1 MLALEIL
8 STGIYFNLNKVCDFM
23 FKSQQIDRIIRLVS
37 EKDYPLIVGVD
48 GLAGAGKSTLANQLV
63 SCLPGSTCVNID
75 DFYRPIHLDQ
85 LTKLETDD
93 LIEKFFDW
101 KRLEDC
107 LLIPAS
113 NNMRAVYYKHD
124 WESDELSD
132 RIEVSPTDVLI
143 VEGVFAFLPTLR
155 ALYQLKI
162 YVDTPKPQ
170 RISRIASRK
179 YPNLNWMD
187 AWILA
192 EERYL
197 NKFDPQS
204 HADVVVH
211 GSM

>member
-1 MLALEIL
+1 
-8 STGIYFNLNKVCDFM
+8 M
-23 FKSQQIDRIIRLVS
+23 FKSQQIDRIIGLINEMNS
-37 EKDYPLIVGVD
+37 PLIVGVD
-48 GLAGAGKSTLANQLV
+48 GLAGAGKSTLASQLV
-63 SCLPGSTCVNID
+63 SCLPASKCVNID

-85 LTKLETDD
+85 LTKLAADD
-93 LIEKFFDW
+93 LIENFFDW

-113 NNMRAVYYKHD
+113 NGLRAVYYKHD

-132 RIEVSPTDVLI
+132 RIEVPPTDVLI
-143 VEGVFAFLPTLR
+143 VEGVFALLPPLR
-155 ALYQLKI
+155 AFYQLKI

-179 YPNLNWMD
+179 YPNANWMD
-187 AWILA
+187 AWMLA

-197 NKFDPQS
+197 NKFDPKSQ
-204 HADVVVH
+204 AGVVVI

>member
-1 MLALEIL
+1 
-8 STGIYFNLNKVCDFM
+8 M
-23 FKSQQIDRIIRLVS
+23 FKSQQIDRIIGLINEMNS
-37 EKDYPLIVGVD
+37 PLIVGVD
-48 GLAGAGKSTLANQLV
+48 GLAGAGKSTLASQLV
-63 SCLPGSTCVNID
+63 SCLPGSKCVNID

-85 LTKLETDD
+85 LTKLAADD
-93 LIEKFFDW
+93 LIENFFDW

-113 NNMRAVYYKHD
+113 NGLRAVYYKHD

-132 RIEVSPTDVLI
+132 RIEVPPTDVLI
-143 VEGVFAFLPTLR
+143 VEGVFALLPPLR
-155 ALYQLKI
+155 AFYQLKI

-170 RISRIASRK
+170 RISRITSRK
-179 YPNLNWMD
+179 YPNANWMD
-187 AWILA
+187 AWMLA

-204 HADVVVH
+204 QAGVVVI